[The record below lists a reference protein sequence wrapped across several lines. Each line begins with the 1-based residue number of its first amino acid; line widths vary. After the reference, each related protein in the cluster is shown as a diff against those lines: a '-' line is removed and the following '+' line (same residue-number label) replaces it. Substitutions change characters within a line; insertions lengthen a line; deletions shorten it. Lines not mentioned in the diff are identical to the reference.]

1 MLRPWDLEVQISRDS
16 AIALHIQIVQ
26 AVVEAITRGRLLP
39 TAPMPGSRDL
49 AERVGVNRKTVVL
62 AYDELV
68 AQGWL
73 TTQGKRGT
81 FVAAALPKLDA
92 KISMAKR
99 GAQSP
104 IHSSLSG
111 VKLYGEPLHWDEDGR
126 HGKNLI
132 DFNDGVPDTRL
143 IPYDVL
149 SRAFRHA
156 LVTMARTNQ
165 LGYGDPRGSLL
176 LRQALTR
183 MLNME
188 RGLDT
193 SPENLCLVRGS
204 QMGIFLAARIL
215 VRPGDC
221 VAFEMLSYGPA
232 REAFRVCGASVFGV
246 DQDEHGLV
254 PQSLERLCRKQRIR
268 AVYVTPHHQFPTTVM
283 MPVERRLR
291 LLMLAEQFGFVI
303 VEDDYDHE
311 FHFDHRP
318 MLPLA
323 SGDHAGQVIYIGS
336 LSKVLAPGL
345 RVGYLAASPD
355 IVNRCVAEIMLID
368 RQGNAVTELAVAE
381 LMESG
386 ELKRHIRRALRIYEQ
401 RRNSAAAAIRT
412 ELSPWL
418 DFDLPAGGLA
428 FWLRLADG
436 MNPDALAE
444 EALRHRV
451 RILPGTQFSIGKA
464 ASVSGVRLGFA
475 SLDEAAFNSGLQQLK
490 VVLASMCC

>member
-1 MLRPWDLEVQISRDS
+1 MLRPWDLDVKVSRDS

-26 AVVEAITRGRLLP
+26 SVVEAITRGRLLP
-39 TAPMPGSRDL
+39 TAPMPGSRGL
-49 AERVGVNRKTVVL
+49 ADRLNVNRKTVVL

-73 TTQGKRGT
+73 TTESKRGT
-81 FVAAALPKLDA
+81 FVAAALPKRDA
-92 KISMAKR
+92 EISVAKR
-99 GAQSP
+99 GAQSL
-104 IHSSLSG
+104 IHPSSNG
-111 VKLYGEPLHWDEDGR
+111 VKLYGEPLNWDQDGKR
-126 HGKNLI
+126 GKGVI

-156 LVTMARTNQ
+156 LVTTARTNE

-193 SPENLCLVRGS
+193 NPESLCVVRGS

-221 VAFEMLSYGPA
+221 VAFERLSYGPA
-232 REAFRVCGASVFGV
+232 REAFLACGAKVFGI

-254 PQSLERLCRKQRIR
+254 PQSLERLCRQQRIR

-283 MPVERRLR
+283 MPAERRLR
-291 LLMLAEQFGFVI
+291 LLMLAEQFGFAI

-323 SGDHAGQVIYIGS
+323 SGDRGGRVIYIGS

-355 IVNRCVAEIMLID
+355 FVNRCAAEIMLID
-368 RQGNAVTELAVAE
+368 RQGNTVTELAVAE

-386 ELKRHIRRALRIYEQ
+386 ELKRHIRRALRVYEQ
-401 RRNSAAAAIRT
+401 RRTSAAKVIRA

-428 FWLRLADG
+428 FWLRLAAGIDS
-436 MNPDALAE
+436 DVFAE
-444 EALRHRV
+444 EALSHRV
-451 RILPGTQFSIGKA
+451 RILSGTQFSIGKA
-464 ASVSGVRLGFA
+464 TESGVRLGFA
-475 SLDEAAFNSGLQQLK
+475 SLDESTFNTGLRRLK
-490 VVLASMCC
+490 VGLSRMRS

>member
-1 MLRPWDLEVQISRDS
+1 MR
-16 AIALHIQIVQ
+16 
-26 AVVEAITRGRLLP
+26 
-39 TAPMPGSRDL
+39 
-49 AERVGVNRKTVVL
+49 
-62 AYDELV
+62 
-68 AQGWL
+68 
-73 TTQGKRGT
+73 
-81 FVAAALPKLDA
+81 
-92 KISMAKR
+92 
-99 GAQSP
+99 
-104 IHSSLSG
+104 
-111 VKLYGEPLHWDEDGR
+111 LYGEPLHWDEDGR
-126 HGKNLI
+126 RGKNHI

-156 LVTMARTNQ
+156 LVTTARTNQ

-193 SPENLCLVRGS
+193 SPEGLCLVRGS

-232 REAFRVCGASVFGV
+232 REAFLACGASVFV
-246 DQDEHGLV
+246 VEQDEHGLV
-254 PQSLERLCRKQRIR
+254 PQSLERLCREHRIR

-323 SGDHAGQVIYIGS
+323 SGDRDGKVIYIGS

-355 IVNRCVAEIMLID
+355 IVNRCAAEILLID

-381 LMESG
+381 LMDSG

-401 RRNSAAAAIRT
+401 RRKSAAAAIRA
-412 ELSPWL
+412 ELSSWL
-418 DFDLPAGGLA
+418 DFDLPTGGLA

-436 MNPDALAE
+436 IDPDALAE
-444 EALRHRV
+444 EALNHRV
-451 RILPGTQFSIGKA
+451 RILPGTQFSIGKTVA
-464 ASVSGVRLGFA
+464 SGVRLGFA
-475 SLDEAAFNSGLQQLK
+475 SLDEATFNTGLRRLK
-490 VVLASMCC
+490 VALAGMCR